1 MTNNNIYYS
10 ILYYFLFPSLSL
22 TLWSRLTEN
31 GISYTYAYLLD
42 PNAPNLCTN
51 PISSIK
57 SIDTTNSSAMLTT
70 SSTTFTF
77 KPISK
82 VNNSTSL
89 ETGIKRCKSQG
100 NQSSVFRIH
109 RFEEITDFSHNSFLN
124 DTFMYA
130 VI

>member
-1 MTNNNIYYS
+1 
-10 ILYYFLFPSLSL
+10 
-22 TLWSRLTEN
+22 
-31 GISYTYAYLLD
+31 
-42 PNAPNLCTN
+42 
-51 PISSIK
+51 
-57 SIDTTNSSAMLTT
+57 MLTT

-100 NQSSVFRIH
+100 NQPSVFRIH
-109 RFEEITDFSHNSFLN
+109 RFEKITDFSHNSFLN
-124 DTFMYA
+124 DTFIYA